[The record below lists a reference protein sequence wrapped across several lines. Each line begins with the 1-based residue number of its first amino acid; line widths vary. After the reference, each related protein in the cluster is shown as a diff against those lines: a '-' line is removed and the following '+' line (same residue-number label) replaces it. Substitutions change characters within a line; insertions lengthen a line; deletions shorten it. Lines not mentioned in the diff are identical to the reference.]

1 MVPVIAGDLLVGIGY
16 IGTTLAVLTSHGLNA
31 TGAFASAAVVSAGL
45 VISLQST
52 LGNILGGV
60 ALQLDGSI
68 HEGDWVQLE
77 NGKQGKIRAI
87 RWRHTI
93 VETRDWSTIV
103 VPNAQ
108 LLGSNITILGKRD
121 GQAVPQRMW
130 VWFNVDF
137 RYPPTKVI
145 QTVVDSLCAAPI
157 VGVAADPAP
166 NCVCM
171 DFTKDMRE
179 SYATYAVRYW
189 LTDLAA
195 DDPTNSRV
203 RARIYTALQRAG
215 IPLAL
220 PGSRIWLQMDDKEHQ
235 EHHAQ
240 VELAIRYAELR
251 ELPLFRPL
259 TDDEIRTIATGLRRV
274 MYTAGEAIT
283 KQGAVAHWL
292 YILSAGKAEIRAEI
306 DPDGPAG
313 KLPPQSRVITTLSAP
328 AVFGEMGMMTGEPRS
343 ATVVAMTDCECY
355 RLDKSTF
362 QRVLLPRPEI
372 AHDLSATLAQRR
384 SELVAARD
392 GLDEAARAAYQATER
407 DRIRDQIR
415 SFFGL

>member
-1 MVPVIAGDLLVGIGY
+1 MIAGDLLIGAGY
-16 IGTTLAVLTSHGLNA
+16 IATTLGVLTNHGLNA
-31 TGAFASAAVVSAGL
+31 TGALTAASVVSAGL
-45 VISLQST
+45 VLSLQST

-68 HEGDWVQLE
+68 HEGDWIQLE

-87 RWRHTI
+87 RWRHTV
-93 VETRDWSTIV
+93 VETRDWSTII

-108 LLGSNITILGKRD
+108 LLANNITILGKRD
-121 GQAVPQRMW
+121 GKVVPQRMW

-145 QTVVDSLCAAPI
+145 QTVVDGIVAAPI
-157 VGVAADPAP
+157 TGVATDPPP

-203 RARIYTALQRAG
+203 RARIFSALQRAG
-215 IPLAL
+215 IPFAL
-220 PGSRIWLQMDDKEHQ
+220 PGQRIWIKAEDDEHTKQ
-235 EHHAQ
+235 HAARETAERKQ
-240 VELAIRYAELR
+240 ELR
-251 ELPLFRPL
+251 ALPLFCAL
-259 TDDEIRTIATGLRRV
+259 TDDEIETIARGLRRV

-283 KQGAVAHWL
+283 KQDAVAHWL
-292 YILSAGKAEIRAEI
+292 YILSAGTVEIRHAH
-306 DPDGPAG
+306 DPDGPEGPAPVQA
-313 KLPPQSRVITTLSAP
+313 KLVATLEAP
-328 AVFGEMGMMTGEPRS
+328 NVFGEMGLMTGEPRT
-343 ATVVAMTDCECY
+343 ATVTAKTDAECY

-362 QRVLLPRPEI
+362 EHVLLARPEI
-372 AHDLSATLAQRR
+372 AHDLSETLAKRR
-384 SELVAARD
+384 AELIAIRD
-392 GLDEAARAAYQATER
+392 GLDEHAQKAYQAGER
-407 DRIRDQIR
+407 DRIRDAIKA
-415 SFFGL
+415 FFGL

>member
-1 MVPVIAGDLLVGIGY
+1 LPVIAGDLLVGVGY
-16 IGTTLAVLTSHGLNA
+16 IATTLGVLTSHGLNA

-93 VETRDWSTIV
+93 VETRDWSTII

-108 LLGSNITILGKRD
+108 LLQSNITILGKRE

-137 RYPPTKVI
+137 RFPPTKVI
-145 QTVVDSLCAAPI
+145 QTVTDALCAAPI
-157 VGVAADPAP
+157 VGVAADPPP

-195 DDPTNSRV
+195 DDATNSRV
-203 RARIYTALQRAG
+203 RARVYTALQRAG

-220 PGSRIWLQMDDKEHQ
+220 PGSRIWLQMDDKQHKDQ
-235 EHHAQ
+235 HDQA
-240 VELAIRYAELR
+240 ELARRYDELR
-251 ELPLFRPL
+251 QLPLFRPL
-259 TDDEIRTIATGLRRV
+259 TDEELRTLAKGLRKV
-274 MYTAGEAIT
+274 MYTAGEAVT

-292 YILSAGKAEIRAEI
+292 YVLSGGKVEIRAEI
-306 DPDGPAG
+306 DPDGPKG
-313 KLPPQSRVITTLSAP
+313 KLPPQTKVITTLTAP
-328 AVFGEMGMMTGEPRS
+328 SVFGEMGMMTGEPRS
-343 ATVVAMTDCECY
+343 ATVVAVTDAECY

-362 QRVLLPRPEI
+362 ESVLLPRPEI
-372 AHDLSATLAQRR
+372 THDLSATLAQRR
-384 SELVAARD
+384 AELVAARD
-392 GLDEAARAAYQATER
+392 GLDEAAQAAYQANER
-407 DRIRDQIR
+407 DRIRDAIR